1 MRPGP
6 ETPAIGAGN
15 ILRMM
20 FDRFANSWQLV
31 KYSAAVLKQD
41 RELLVFPLIS
51 SIAAFFVMLS
61 FIPLFGTLPT
71 SEENM
76 TNMVMLFA
84 FYLAEYFVIF
94 FFNSALVGAA
104 MIRMDGG
111 NPGVMDGLRIAGSK
125 IGVIFG
131 YALISATIGL
141 FLRTVGQ
148 RFGIAGRLVAGV
160 SGMAWTLA
168 TYLAVPMLVSRDIG
182 PLDAVRE
189 STALLKRTW
198 GENLIAGASIGLVFK
213 LVYIAVFMLT
223 ASLASTAFSAQQTE
237 LAIGIAVVGFIS
249 MILLGLFQAAL
260 QGVFSAALYRYA
272 TDGDE
277 GNGLSS
283 EVFNNAFAPKDGF
296 IAAGG
301 QRG

>member
-1 MRPGP
+1 
-6 ETPAIGAGN
+6 
-15 ILRMM
+15 M

-51 SIAAFFVMLS
+51 SIAACLVALS
-61 FIPLFGTLPT
+61 FIPLFIATPG
-71 SEENM
+71 SEENT
-76 TNMVMLFA
+76 TNMVVLFT
-84 FYLAEYFVIF
+84 FYLTEYFVIF

-125 IGVIFG
+125 IGTIFG
-131 YALISATIGL
+131 YALISATVGL
-141 FLRTVGQ
+141 FLRAIGQ

-160 SGMAWTLA
+160 SGIAWTIA
-168 TYLAVPMLVSRDIG
+168 SFLAVPILVSRNIG
-182 PLDAVRE
+182 PLDAIRE
-189 STALLKRTW
+189 SASLLKRTW
-198 GENLIAGASIGLVFK
+198 GENLIAAASIGLVFK
-213 LVYIAVFMLT
+213 LVYFAVILLMV
-223 ASLASTAFSAQQTE
+223 SLATTAFSAQQTE
-237 LAIGIAVVGFIS
+237 LAIGIAVVGVIS

-277 GNGLSS
+277 GDGLSS
-283 EVFNNAFAPKDGF
+283 EVLNNAFAPKDGF
-296 IAAGG
+296 IAAAS
-301 QRG
+301 QRS